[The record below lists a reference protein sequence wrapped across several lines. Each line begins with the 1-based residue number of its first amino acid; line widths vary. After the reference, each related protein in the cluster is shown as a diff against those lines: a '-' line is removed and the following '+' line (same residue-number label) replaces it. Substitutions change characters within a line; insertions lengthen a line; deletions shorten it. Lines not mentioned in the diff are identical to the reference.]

1 MGDIYEEKVK
11 SFFSEH
17 MHEDEEI
24 RYIREGKGYFDVR
37 NEGDEWIRILLEKV
51 RLHSD
56 EDWGRGGAMES
67 FAGRGEVNKTKQ
79 RTTLAEGIG
88 RD

>member
-1 MGDIYEEKVK
+1 MGAIYEEKVQ

-51 RLHSD
+51 CAYIPSD
-56 EDWGRGGAMES
+56 RH
-67 FAGRGEVNKTKQ
+67 
-79 RTTLAEGIG
+79 
-88 RD
+88 